1 VSAYRKKNSSVT
13 CHFGEMADV
22 KHGRKADLYNNQEAK
37 AVIKYAN
44 LLGGQ
49 TSNKVVTNG
58 EGQTTRL

>member
-1 VSAYRKKNSSVT
+1 
-13 CHFGEMADV
+13 MADV
-22 KHGRKADLYNNQEAK
+22 KHGRKVDLYNNQEAK